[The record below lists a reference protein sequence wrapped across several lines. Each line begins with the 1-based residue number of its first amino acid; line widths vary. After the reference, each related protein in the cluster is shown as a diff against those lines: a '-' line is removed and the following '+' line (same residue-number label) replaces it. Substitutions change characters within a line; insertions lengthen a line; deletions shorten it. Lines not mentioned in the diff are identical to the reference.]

1 MFPSV
6 LEVVETRSCEALIH
20 SADALPVGTARK
32 AVASRT
38 TAKLRQ
44 FSRFSQLAKLK
55 RRPTENEGNGHGT
68 GSPKLPVNQVDSNTN
83 FEKSTPD
90 LVKLRDA
97 LADGFAIGSDQGQSS

>member
-32 AVASRT
+32 AVASRIT
-38 TAKLRQ
+38 TDMHQ
-44 FSRFSQLAKLK
+44 FPRFSQPAKLIWH
-55 RRPTENEGNGHGT
+55 PTENEGNGHGT
-68 GSPKLPVNQVDSNTN
+68 GSPKLPVNQVNPDTN
-83 FEKSTPD
+83 LEKSAPD

-97 LADGFAIGSDQGQSS
+97 LTDGLAIGSD